1 MTKDTTAL
9 DWSRIPERDMVAVR
23 SFAFEPEAQFAKAIL
38 DAEGIP
44 NFLKDA
50 MTIGV
55 YSGLSAGLGGI
66 QLMVLAQ
73 DAQRAVAIL
82 DRDEAD
88 AIPISDEMLD
98 ESVFADLEMAAYEEE
113 QAAQGDASVYRQ
125 RTIVWLKAL
134 VVLLVAF
141 MAILWLLAQWA

>member
-1 MTKDTTAL
+1 MTTSSL
-9 DWSRIPERDMVAVR
+9 DWSRVPEQEIVALR

-44 NFLKDA
+44 NFLQNA
-50 MTIGV
+50 MTIGI

-66 QLMVLAQ
+66 ELRVRAE
-73 DAQRAVAIL
+73 DAARAIAIL

-98 ESVFADLEMAAYEEE
+98 ESVFTDLELEAFEAE
-113 QAAQGDASVYRQ
+113 QAAYTDTAATYRK
-125 RTIVWLKAL
+125 RIGAWISALAWIVAAL
-134 VVLLVAF
+134 IAL
-141 MAILWLLAQWA
+141 LWLLAQWQ

>member
-1 MTKDTTAL
+1 MTKYPDAL
-9 DWSRIPERDMVAVR
+9 DWSHVPQRDIVAVR

-38 DAEGIP
+38 DAEGVP

-66 QLMVLAQ
+66 QLMVLAH
-73 DAQRAVAIL
+73 DVERAVAIL

-98 ESVFADLEMAAYEEE
+98 ESVFTDLELAAHEAE
-113 QAAQGDASVYRQ
+113 QAAHLPASVHRQ
-125 RTIVWLKAL
+125 RTAVWLKAL
-134 VVLLVAF
+134 VVILLAF
-141 MAILWLLAQWA
+141 LAILWVLAQWA